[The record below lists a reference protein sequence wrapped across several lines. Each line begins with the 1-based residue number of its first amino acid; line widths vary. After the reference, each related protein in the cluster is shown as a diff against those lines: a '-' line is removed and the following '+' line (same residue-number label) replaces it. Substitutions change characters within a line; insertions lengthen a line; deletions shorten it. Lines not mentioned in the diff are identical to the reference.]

1 MKTRH
6 IFLLLAILLGA
17 IIDSLAQVPE
27 DSELYQKILDLDAA
41 YFDAYNT
48 CDIEGQARLL
58 DDSLEF
64 YHDQGGLST
73 SKAEILESIRQNICG
88 KVSRSLVD
96 GSVEVHE
103 IKGFGAVELGL
114 HRFFNREEPDA
125 ESKPSRFI
133 TVWKQDGD
141 HWLMHRII
149 SLH

>member
-6 IFLLLAILLGA
+6 ILLLLAITLGM
-17 IIDSLAQVPE
+17 ILESMAQVPE
-27 DSELYQKILDLDAA
+27 DSALYQKILALDAA
-41 YFDAYNT
+41 YFEAYNT
-48 CDIEGQARLL
+48 CDIDGQAGLL
-58 DDSLEF
+58 DESLEF

-73 SKAEILESIRQNICG
+73 SKTEILESIRENICG
-88 KVSRSLVD
+88 KVSRSLVE

>member
-6 IFLLLAILLGA
+6 ILLLLAILVGA
-17 IIDSLAQVPE
+17 IVDSLAQAAE
-27 DSELYQKILDLDAA
+27 DSELYKKILALDAA
-41 YFDAYNT
+41 YFTAYNT

-73 SKAEILESIRQNICG
+73 SKSEILESIQKNICG
-88 KVSRSLVD
+88 KVSRTLVE

-114 HRFFNREEPDA
+114 HRFYNREEPDA

-133 TVWKQDGD
+133 TVWKQEADR
-141 HWLMHRII
+141 WLMHRII

>member
-6 IFLLLAILLGA
+6 IFLLLAILIGA

-27 DSELYQKILDLDAA
+27 DSGLYQKILALDAA
-41 YFDAYNT
+41 YFTAYNT
-48 CDIEGQARLL
+48 CDLEGQARLL

-73 SKAEILESIRQNICG
+73 SKSDILESIQKNICG
-88 KVSRSLVD
+88 KVSRTLVE

-103 IKGFGAVELGL
+103 INGFGAVEIGL
-114 HRFFNREEPDA
+114 HKFYNREEPGA

-141 HWLMHRII
+141 SWLMHRII

>member
-6 IFLLLAILLGA
+6 ILLLLAITLGM
-17 IIDSLAQVPE
+17 ILESMAQVPE
-27 DSELYQKILDLDAA
+27 DSALYQKILALDAA
-41 YFDAYNT
+41 YFEAYNA
-48 CDIEGQARLL
+48 CDIDGQAGLL
-58 DDSLEF
+58 DESLEF

-73 SKAEILESIRQNICG
+73 SKTEILESIRENICG
-88 KVSRSLVD
+88 KVSRSLVE

-141 HWLMHRII
+141 RWLMHRII

>member
-6 IFLLLAILLGA
+6 ILLLLAITLGM
-17 IIDSLAQVPE
+17 IIESMAQVPE
-27 DSELYQKILDLDAA
+27 DSALYQKILALDAA
-41 YFDAYNT
+41 YFEAYNT
-48 CDIEGQARLL
+48 CDIDGQAGLL
-58 DDSLEF
+58 DESLEF

-73 SKAEILESIRQNICG
+73 SKTEILESIRENICG
-88 KVSRSLVD
+88 KVSRSLVE

-141 HWLMHRII
+141 RWLMHRII

>member
-6 IFLLLAILLGA
+6 ILLLLAITLGM
-17 IIDSLAQVPE
+17 ILESMAQVPE
-27 DSELYQKILDLDAA
+27 DSALYQKILALDAA
-41 YFDAYNT
+41 YFEAYNT
-48 CDIEGQARLL
+48 CDIDGQAGLL
-58 DDSLEF
+58 DESLEF

-73 SKAEILESIRQNICG
+73 SKTEILESIRENICG
-88 KVSRSLVD
+88 KVSRSLVK

>member
-6 IFLLLAILLGA
+6 ILLLLAITLGM
-17 IIDSLAQVPE
+17 ILESMAQVPE
-27 DSELYQKILDLDAA
+27 DSALYQKILGLDAA

-48 CDIEGQARLL
+48 CDIDGQASLL

-73 SKAEILESIRQNICG
+73 SKAEILKSIRENICG
-88 KVSRSLVD
+88 KVSRSLVE

-125 ESKPSRFI
+125 ESKPSRFV

-141 HWLMHRII
+141 RWLMHRII

>member
-6 IFLLLAILLGA
+6 ILLVLAIILGVIA
-17 IIDSLAQVPE
+17 DSLAQVPE
-27 DSELYQKILDLDAA
+27 DSALYQKILALDAA

-58 DDSLEF
+58 DESLEF
-64 YHDQGGLST
+64 YHDKGGLST
-73 SKAEILESIRQNICG
+73 SKADILESIRENICG
-88 KVSRSLVD
+88 KVSRSLVE

-114 HRFFNREEPDA
+114 HRFYNREEPDA

-133 TVWKQDGD
+133 TVWKEDGD
-141 HWLMHRII
+141 RWLMHRII

>member
-6 IFLLLAILLGA
+6 ILLLLAITLGM
-17 IIDSLAQVPE
+17 IIESMAQVPE
-27 DSELYQKILDLDAA
+27 DSALYQKILDLDAA

-48 CDIEGQARLL
+48 CDIDGQAGLL
-58 DDSLEF
+58 DESLEF

-73 SKAEILESIRQNICG
+73 SKTEILESIRENICG
-88 KVSRSLVD
+88 KVSRSLVE

-141 HWLMHRII
+141 RWLMHRII